1 MKKIIIHETKRL
13 FRSPKRMMMTLGLP
27 LMVFGFFGYLFRE
40 DTPKDLPVVVTDY
53 DQSAMSRQLV
63 RFLDATT
70 IMRVSGQVQSP
81 SEASTLLKRADA
93 YAYIVI
99 PKDFEKDVLQSKT
112 TKAICYTNGNYLV
125 PSSFIQSAFVSTV
138 GTFSA
143 GINLNKRT
151 KKNTPQAKA
160 LAEVQ
165 AVKVDH
171 HGLYNPYKNYNYFLN
186 LALIPMLFQ
195 MVVMTMSIFA
205 LGHMFKHRQ
214 AKHYLRMSGGS
225 YFGLLMGKLL
235 PYTGMFF
242 FLGLMMNL
250 YLFNFIGIP
259 YRGNIWTMALIVF
272 SLIIINQSMAV
283 FFVSMLKDLRSA
295 LAYGGALAGVAF
307 SFSGYTFPIES
318 MPEQIQYLTRIFPF
332 THFLQNYVHIGVKGL
347 PISYSAENVLAF
359 VFFLSLAVA
368 AYPRFVILVKKN
380 GYEKR

>member
-1 MKKIIIHETKRL
+1 MKNLFTSEIKRL
-13 FRSPKRMMMTLGLP
+13 FLSPKRLLMTLGLP
-27 LMVFGFFGYLFRE
+27 LLIFGFFGYLFRE

-53 DQSAMSRQLV
+53 DQSAMSRKLI

-70 IMRVSGQVQSP
+70 IMQVSQQVGSP
-81 SEASTLLKRADA
+81 TEASTLLKKADA

-99 PKDFEKDVLQSKT
+99 PKNFEKDILQSKT

-125 PSSFIQSAFVSTV
+125 PSSFIQSGFVSTV

-151 KKNTPQAKA
+151 KKNTPQGKA

-165 AVKVDH
+165 AVKVDN

-205 LGHMFKHRQ
+205 LGQMFKYRETQRFLKQ
-214 AKHYLRMSGGS
+214 AGGS
-225 YFGLLMGKLL
+225 YWRLLLGKLL
-235 PYTGMFF
+235 PYTLMFL
-242 FLGLMMNL
+242 FLGLIMNI
-250 YLFNFIGIP
+250 YLFKIIDIP
-259 YRGNIWTMALIVF
+259 YKGNGWTMALVVF
-272 SLIIINQSMAV
+272 SLIIVNQAVAV
-283 FFVSMLKDLRSA
+283 FFVSMLRDLRSA

-318 MPEQIQYLTRIFPF
+318 MPESIQYLTRVFPF
-332 THFLQNYVHIGVKGL
+332 THFLQNYIHIGVKGL
-347 PISYSAENVLAF
+347 PISYNWGNVLAF
-359 VFFLSLAVA
+359 VFFISLALA
-368 AYPRFVILVKKN
+368 AYPRFVQLIKNN
-380 GYEKR
+380 GYEKQ